1 MGNFISSSTKKIS
14 EKLHKTPRQ
23 ELHSEEKQHIKNYVK
38 RLLENKTINNSFIPD
53 EIEQVLYEEV
63 LEIIVSK
70 LKHFLSTSSI
80 EILDHEIQFSV
91 IPKKILT
98 SN

>member
-14 EKLHKTPRQ
+14 EKLHKTPRP

>member
-1 MGNFISSSTKKIS
+1 MGNFISTYTKKIS
-14 EKLHKTPRQ
+14 EKLHKTQRT
-23 ELHSEEKQHIKNYVK
+23 ELQSEEKQHIKNYVK
-38 RLLENKTINNSFIPD
+38 RLLENEAINNSFIPD
-53 EIEQVLYEEV
+53 DIEQVLYEEV

-70 LKHFLSTSSI
+70 LKHFLSTTSV

-91 IPKKILT
+91 IPKKILS